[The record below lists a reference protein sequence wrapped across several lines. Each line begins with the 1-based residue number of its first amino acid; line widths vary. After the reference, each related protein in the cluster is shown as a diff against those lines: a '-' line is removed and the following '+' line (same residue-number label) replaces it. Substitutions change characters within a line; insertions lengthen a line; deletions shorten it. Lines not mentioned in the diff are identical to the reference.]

1 MTELVG
7 TDSVTDIRLAGGL
20 LVNAIEARQSRRRDI
35 TTDEMKA
42 VLEERDASVAEV
54 LNITTCNPFSKCN
67 TRHGY
72 WNFF

>member
-42 VLEERDASVAEV
+42 VLEERDSSVAEV
-54 LNITTCNPFSKCN
+54 
-67 TRHGY
+67 
-72 WNFF
+72 